1 MIVYADS
8 SVLARAYL
16 ADEPYHAEARSLL
29 EDPDVLMVT
38 GSWTDIE
45 VSGAL
50 VRAARGHSGDLQELL
65 RAWDSH
71 TNPEGGLIT
80 LLTAPQEQVEARALH
95 IVRRHGL
102 RAMDAWHVSIASLVV
117 PELADGDSYG
127 FASRDKA
134 QAEVAAGYG
143 FMPV

>member
-16 ADEPYHAEARSLL
+16 SDEPYHREARSLL
-29 EDPDVLMVT
+29 EDPDVLLVT

-50 VRAARGHSGDLQELL
+50 VRAARGHRGDVQTLL
-65 RAWDSH
+65 NAWDSH
-71 TNPEGGLIT
+71 TDPDGGLIT
-80 LLTAPQEQVEARALH
+80 LLTAPQEKVEALALR
-95 IVRRHGL
+95 IVREHGL
-102 RAMDAWHVSIASLVV
+102 RARDAWHVSVASLVV
-117 PELADGDSYG
+117 PELADGEPYG

-134 QAEVAAGYG
+134 QAEIAAGYG
-143 FMPV
+143 FLVV